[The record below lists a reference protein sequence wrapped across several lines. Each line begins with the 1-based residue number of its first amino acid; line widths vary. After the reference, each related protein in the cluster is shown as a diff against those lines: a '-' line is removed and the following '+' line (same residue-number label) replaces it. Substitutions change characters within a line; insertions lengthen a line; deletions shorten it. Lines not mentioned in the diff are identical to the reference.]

1 MARCCGVRN
10 GASTHWKGGRTADTP
25 EPVFPRITTVAPLLE
40 FVPNFSEG
48 RNRAV
53 VDALVAAMTA
63 VPGVKCLGS
72 ELDANHHRSVITL
85 AGPAPA
91 IAEAAVRGAAAAKQ
105 QIDLRTHK
113 GEHKRMG
120 ALDVCPFV
128 PLAGASMADAV
139 DTARAV
145 GKRIGK
151 ELELPVF
158 LYAEA
163 CTRESRRVL
172 GNFRNKE
179 FEGLSALVGT
189 DPEYAPDFGPAR
201 MHPTAG
207 AVAVGARKFLIAY
220 NVNLATQDVQLAK
233 DIAKAVRE
241 KDGGFKKVQ
250 AMGFFLEDKK
260 LSQVSMNLLDYETTS
275 IRTVFDAT
283 AKMAAAKGVEVAESE
298 LVGLAPAAALD
309 AATAAHIQLPKFD
322 PKQQIVE
329 RKLEALG
336 G

>member
-1 MARCCGVRN
+1 M
-10 GASTHWKGGRTADTP
+10 P
-25 EPVFPRITTVAPLLE
+25 PLLE

-48 RNRAV
+48 KDAKV

-72 ELDANHHRSVITL
+72 ELDPNHHRAVITL

-91 IAEAAVRGAAAAKQ
+91 IAEAAVRGAAAAMQK
-105 QIDLRTHK
+105 IDLRTHK

-120 ALDVCPFV
+120 AMDVCPFV
-128 PLAGASMADAV
+128 PLAGATMADAIA
-139 DTARAV
+139 TAKSV
-145 GKRIGK
+145 GARIGK
-151 ELELPVF
+151 ELGLPVF

-179 FEGLSALVGT
+179 FEGLLSLVGT
-189 DPEYAPDFGPAR
+189 DPEFTPDFGPAKL
-201 MHPTAG
+201 HASAG

-220 NVNLATQDVQLAK
+220 NVNLATTDVQLAK

-250 AMGFFLEDKK
+250 AMGFFLEDKQQA
-260 LSQVSMNLLDYETTS
+260 QVSMNLLDYETTS
-275 IRTVFDAT
+275 IRTVYDAV
-283 AKMAAAKGVEVAESE
+283 AKMAAAKGVMVAESE
-298 LVGLAPAAALD
+298 LIGLAPAAAID
-309 AATAAHIQLPKFD
+309 AALAQHIRLPKFD
-322 PKQQIVE
+322 AKQQVVE
-329 RKLEALG
+329 AKLAAMG
-336 G
+336 S

>member
-1 MARCCGVRN
+1 M
-10 GASTHWKGGRTADTP
+10 T
-25 EPVFPRITTVAPLLE
+25 PLLE

-48 RNRAV
+48 KDHKL

-63 VPGVKCLGS
+63 VKGVKCLGS
-72 ELDANHHRSVITL
+72 ELDASHNRAVVTL

-91 IAEAAVRGAAAAKQ
+91 IADAAVRGAKAAMERL
-105 QIDLRTHK
+105 DLRTHK

-120 ALDVCPFV
+120 AMDVCPFV
-128 PLAGASMADAV
+128 PLAGATMLDAV
-139 DTARAV
+139 ATAKQV
-145 GKRIGK
+145 GARIGQ
-151 ELELPVF
+151 ELGLPVF

-179 FEGLSALVGT
+179 FEGLMTLVGS
-189 DPEYAPDFGPAR
+189 DPEYTPDFGPAKL
-201 MHPTAG
+201 HPTAG

-220 NVNLATQDVQLAK
+220 NVNLASTDVQIAK

-250 AMGFFLEDKK
+250 AMGFFLDDKQ
-260 LSQVSMNLLDYETTS
+260 LSQVSMNLLDYEVTS
-275 IRTVFDAT
+275 IRTVFDAV
-283 AKMAAAKGVEVAESE
+283 AKMAGERGVKIVESE
-298 LVGLAPAAALD
+298 LIGLAPAAAID
-309 AATAAHIQLPKFD
+309 AALAKHIQLPTFD
-322 PKQQIVE
+322 PKEQVVE
-329 RKLEALG
+329 AKLQAMG

>member
-1 MARCCGVRN
+1 M
-10 GASTHWKGGRTADTP
+10 
-25 EPVFPRITTVAPLLE
+25 APLLE

-48 RNRAV
+48 KDRAV

-63 VPGVKCLGS
+63 VPGVKCLGA
-72 ELDANHHRSVITL
+72 ELDPNHHRSVVTL
-85 AGPAPA
+85 AGPADA

-105 QIDLRTHK
+105 RIDLRTHK

-120 ALDVCPFV
+120 AMDVCPFV
-128 PLAGASMADAV
+128 PLAGATMQDAV
-139 DTARAV
+139 ATARAV
-145 GKRIGK
+145 GARIGK

-179 FEGLSALVGT
+179 FEGLLPLVGS
-189 DPEYAPDFGPAR
+189 DPEFAPDFGPAR
-201 MHPTAG
+201 LHPTAG

-220 NVNLATQDVQLAK
+220 NVNLQTKDVQIAK

-250 AMGFFLEDKK
+250 GMGFFLDDKQ
-260 LSQVSMNLLDYETTS
+260 LAQVSMNLLDYETTS
-275 IRTVFDAT
+275 IRTVFDKVAEL
-283 AKMAAAKGVEVAESE
+283 AAQRGVAVAESE
-298 LVGLAPAAALD
+298 LIGLAPAAAID
-309 AATAAHIQLPKFD
+309 AALAKHIKLPRFVAAE
-322 PKQQIVE
+322 QIVE
-329 RKLEALG
+329 AKLQALG